1 MSVREI
7 TRPTRRQVLAGG
19 VALAG
24 GAALG
29 GLPGIARAA
38 VSGNGRTVE
47 AGAARVGL
55 LGANWPETDVWAFD
69 GRVPGHVLR
78 VRRGEEVDVTL
89 SNALA
94 EDTTIHWHG
103 LRLPNAM
110 DGVPHVTQAPVAPG
124 ETFRYR
130 FAAQD
135 AGTFWY
141 HPHSRSYEQ
150 VARGLF
156 GALVVEE
163 ETPPAV
169 DRDLLWVLADF
180 RMTREG
186 AIAEDFENRHDLT
199 HAGRLGNTVT
209 INGQVPD
216 RVPVRAGERV
226 RLRLVNAAVARG
238 FTLGFGSLAPAVIAL
253 DGQPVPVH
261 AAPDG
266 RVVLTPGQ
274 RADLIL
280 DIPAEPG
287 SVVEVVD
294 GHYRGQDYRLV
305 SLAAGPDAPLRTHV
319 ADVPALAPNPL
330 LAEPDFERA
339 ETYVLE
345 MGGGMMSGMSSAIVD
360 GQDMGLRE
368 MVMRHGLAW
377 AINGIAMTHD
387 YLAQPLMTLGLGR
400 SYVLD
405 FRNDTAF
412 EHPMHLHGHHVRV
425 LRVNGEKVPHA
436 PWRDTVNVPPRG
448 RAEVAFVADNPGDWM
463 LHCHVLAH
471 QHGGMMGLVRV
482 G

>member
-1 MSVREI
+1 MAHKAGMS
-7 TRPTRRQVLAGG
+7 PTRRQVLAGG
-19 VALAG
+19 LALG
-24 GAALG
+24 GAAALG
-29 GLPGIARAA
+29 GVPAQAL
-38 VSGNGRTVE
+38 
-47 AGAARVGL
+47 GAAPGSRLEAALARVAILGL
-55 LGANWPETDVWAFD
+55 DWPETDAWAFG
-69 GRVPGHVLR
+69 GRVPGQTLR
-78 VRRGEEVDVTL
+78 VRRGEEVDVIL

-130 FAAQD
+130 FTAPD

-180 RMTREG
+180 RMTRDG
-186 AIAEDFENRHDLT
+186 AIAEDFDNRHDLT

-209 INGQVPD
+209 INGMVPHEEG
-216 RVPVRAGERV
+216 VRAGERV

-238 FTLGFGSLAPAVIAL
+238 FTLRFGDMRPAVIAL

-261 AAPDG
+261 AAPGG
-266 RVVLTPGQ
+266 RIVLTPGQ

-280 DIPAEPG
+280 DFRGDPED
-287 SVVEVVD
+287 VVEVVD
-294 GHYRGQDYRLV
+294 EHYRGQAYRLV
-305 SLAAGPDAPLRTHV
+305 TLRYRQEWPLRTQF
-319 ADVPALAPNPL
+319 AETPSLTLNPL
-330 LAEPDFERA
+330 LAEPDFDRA
-339 ETYVLE
+339 ETYVVE

-360 GQDMGLRE
+360 GQDTGLRE

-387 YLAQPLMTLGLGR
+387 HLAQPLMTLGLGR

-412 EHPMHLHGHHVRV
+412 EHPMHLHGHHFRV

-482 G
+482 D